1 MKRTESRLQ
10 ISLFICSLIIS
21 ISGLRELGAQDQP
34 KPLPTE
40 PLEKYDNPPAP
51 FPLRPTAVSPGMVSQ
66 YDSFTSYQVNV
77 DANGMNILGDAAN
90 EPSIAVDPTN
100 PTKMAIA
107 FRQFDSV
114 TSDFREA
121 GWGYTSN
128 GGTSWTFPGVLENN
142 VFGSDP
148 VMSCDDTGRF
158 FYLTL
163 FVGQTMF
170 DKMWRSLGGGQS
182 WANLAPA
189 TGGDKEWF
197 TIDNTNSSGHGFEY
211 QC

>member
-1 MKRTESRLQ
+1 
-10 ISLFICSLIIS
+10 
-21 ISGLRELGAQDQP
+21 
-34 KPLPTE
+34 
-40 PLEKYDNPPAP
+40 
-51 FPLRPTAVSPGMVSQ
+51 MVSQ

-170 DKMWRSLGGGQS
+170 DKMWRSLDGGQS